1 MSSSALHIRPT
12 EPDDL
17 PALCVL
23 FASRFGRP
31 LSAAEWNWKYR
42 QLPGEGRSWVAAVGP
57 PGSELLAHA
66 GALRLPA
73 RWRGGEAGIW
83 QLVDWVAAERVPH
96 LRPPLVDLGRALLAD
111 LPAAGDAPW
120 IFGFPSERHF
130 RLGQRVFGYRP
141 LGEIVPL
148 GGEIAVASPGSG
160 VEVPW
165 GDTAP
170 DDAREIWAAAAG
182 PEGFGVERSAAFLNW
197 RYHARPER
205 YYRIYAPEVL
215 GVRGL
220 AVVAFAGRVA
230 QLTEFWLPPGP
241 EWRPSLAGIA
251 ADLAAAGIEQWTA
264 WPPPPGRADLDGA
277 LSALGLLPAA
287 DRIVLGCRG
296 RVGGTDPVPSAAGF
310 FYAMGDYDL
319 V

>member
-1 MSSSALHIRPT
+1 MSSSALHLRPT
-12 EPDDL
+12 EPGDL
-17 PALCVL
+17 PALSAL

-31 LSAAEWNWKYR
+31 LLPAEWDWKYR
-42 QLPGEGRSWVAAVGP
+42 QLPGDGRSWVAAAGAA
-57 PGSELLAHA
+57 GSECWAHA

-73 RWRGGEAGIW
+73 RWRGGDAGIW
-83 QLVDWVAAERVPH
+83 QLVDWVAAERVRS

-111 LPAAGDAPW
+111 LPAAEDAPW
-120 IFGFPSERHF
+120 IFGFPSDRHF

-141 LGEIVPL
+141 LDEIVPL
-148 GGEIAVASPGSG
+148 GGDIAVAPPGSF

-170 DDAREIWAAAAG
+170 DGALEIWAASGG
-182 PEGFGVERSAAFLNW
+182 PGGFGVKRSAAFLNW
-197 RYHARPER
+197 RYHGRPER
-205 YYRIYAPEVL
+205 YYRVYSPEAS

-230 QLTEFWLPPGP
+230 QLAELWLPPGP
-241 EWRPSLAGIA
+241 DWVPSLAGIA
-251 ADLAAAGIEQWTA
+251 ADLAAAGIERWTA

-277 LSALGLLPAA
+277 LAALGLLPAA
-287 DRIVLGCRG
+287 ERIILGCRG
-296 RVGGTDPVPSAAGF
+296 RMGGADPVPCAAGF
-310 FYAMGDYDL
+310 YYAMGDYDL